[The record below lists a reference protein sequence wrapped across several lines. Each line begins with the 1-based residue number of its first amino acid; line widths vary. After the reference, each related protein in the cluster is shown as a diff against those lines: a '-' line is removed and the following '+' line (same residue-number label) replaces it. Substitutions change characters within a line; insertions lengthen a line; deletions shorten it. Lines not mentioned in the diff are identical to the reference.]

1 MNESRSPTKFRDVVT
16 STPAA
21 GRHDT
26 SAMRSYDI
34 DKYSSELKEK
44 LKEQEA
50 SHQAVIKEM
59 KDIEKTL
66 KDKIQSLEATIS
78 DVRAQNVRLGTQ
90 KDYTEEKA
98 KLLQVSSIFEI
109 FPVSNLGLIHK

>member
-34 DKYSSELKEK
+34 DKHSSELKEK
-44 LKEQEA
+44 LKEQET
-50 SHQAVIKEM
+50 SHQALIKEM
-59 KDIEKTL
+59 KDTEKTL
-66 KDKIQSLEATIS
+66 KEQIQSLQATVS
-78 DVRAQNVRLGTQ
+78 DVRAQNVRLATQ
-90 KDYTEEKA
+90 AEYTEEKS
-98 KLLQVSSIFEI
+98 KLLQVSYIFI
-109 FPVSNLGLIHK
+109 FFLYVWYEFV